1 MIFLVSKPARPSP
14 ISRSQTPPISK
25 MDPVEYKSDSV
36 KIQTPTKNPFSP
48 ERRTRSYD
56 SNLDQ
61 LDDMEPLT
69 PTKKRSGIFGSFEKG
84 IDQVRLLLTPKKDKE
99 KAKGESSIRNTKI
112 INHSEPRKV
121 KAVSNVSR
129 VSRKDPKI
137 VLENVH
143 QVVSSLFRFSITSHG
158 DYFKVKK
165 MGIPNRVRG
174 WIIRC
179 QTRDNMGEVSYKIIK
194 LFTALS
200 AIF

>member
-1 MIFLVSKPARPSP
+1 
-14 ISRSQTPPISK
+14 

-99 KAKGESSIRNTKI
+99 KAKGKFY
-112 INHSEPRKV
+112 
-121 KAVSNVSR
+121 AFLASN
-129 VSRKDPKI
+129 
-137 VLENVH
+137 N
-143 QVVSSLFRFSITSHG
+143 SLFRAKKSQSCVKRITSVTEG
-158 DYFKVKK
+158 SK
-165 MGIPNRVRG
+165 N
-174 WIIRC
+174 C
-179 QTRDNMGEVSYKIIK
+179 
-194 LFTALS
+194 A
-200 AIF
+200 